1 MKNLEK
7 NKMMNQS
14 QPINQNT
21 ENNNNKQQHLLIDQ
35 HYQPNERLL
44 TNPDNDELPKL
55 GRKKSSRVSFINEV
69 SVTNVENWKQ
79 FNHDVSEENEYKR
92 LKKEIREYKALKAQ
106 KEKEKCCCEIF

>member
-1 MKNLEK
+1 
-7 NKMMNQS
+7 MNQS

-21 ENNNNKQQHLLIDQ
+21 ENNNNKQQHLLIDEN
-35 HYQPNERLL
+35 YQPNERLL

-79 FNHDVSEENEYKR
+79 FNHDVSEENRYR
-92 LKKEIREYKALKAQ
+92 GVG
-106 KEKEKCCCEIF
+106 